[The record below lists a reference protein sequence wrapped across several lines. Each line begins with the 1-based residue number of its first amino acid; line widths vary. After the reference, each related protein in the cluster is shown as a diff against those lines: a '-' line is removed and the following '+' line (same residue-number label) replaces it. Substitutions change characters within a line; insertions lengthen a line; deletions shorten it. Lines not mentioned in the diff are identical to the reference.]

1 MNVQRR
7 LLLMALASGLIV
19 AGCAPVNRDELA
31 KEALAA
37 DPSFASVL
45 EKRQELANRIETYER
60 ELALK
65 RGTVEQ
71 AIKQMRQDL
80 AASAKAVRAKSAETK
95 ARMDP
100 DRRRLIEALAAAGG
114 ELKATQARRTAIGR
128 AISQVRKS
136 LKSSSEAW
144 TDEERARQDAHVEE
158 MLRDAAR
165 IDHEMAAIKAHAR
178 LLKIKLLLITF

>member
-1 MNVQRR
+1 MNIHRR
-7 LLLMALASGLIV
+7 LLLTALACSVLG

-45 EKRQELANRIETYER
+45 EKRRELANRIETYER

-71 AIKQMRQDL
+71 TITQMRQDL
-80 AASAKAVRAKSAETK
+80 AASADAVRAKSAETK
-95 ARMDP
+95 AKMDP
-100 DRRRLIEALAAAGG
+100 DRRRLTDSLNAAVK
-114 ELKATQARRTAIGR
+114 ELRAEQAQRAAIGR
-128 AISQVRKS
+128 AISQLRKS
-136 LKSSSEAW
+136 LKSASEAW
-144 TDEERARQDAHVEE
+144 TAEERARQDARVDE

-165 IDHEMAAIKAHAR
+165 IDHELAAIKAHVR
-178 LLKIKLLLITF
+178 LLKIKLLLMKL